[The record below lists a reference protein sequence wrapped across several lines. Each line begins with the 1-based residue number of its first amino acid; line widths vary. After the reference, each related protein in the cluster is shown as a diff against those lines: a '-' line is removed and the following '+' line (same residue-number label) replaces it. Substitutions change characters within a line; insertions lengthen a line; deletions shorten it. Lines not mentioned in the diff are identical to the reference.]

1 MDTKV
6 PEPIAIIG
14 SSSGFYHP
22 NDEHHGA
29 SNAQHPYLLEEDPCV
44 FDAPFFSWNAR
55 EAEAMDPQHRVLLE
69 TVYECLENAGT
80 SIQELQN
87 TQTGVYVGL
96 MTNDYHDI
104 HLRDMETIPKY
115 SGTGTTRSILSN
127 RVSYFFNWKGPSMT
141 IDTAFS
147 SSSLV
152 AVHPG
157 GAKPAVRRDA
167 CGDCSGRESDIRA
180 RDKRVGLAEE
190 DSAPPLWLSNPRF
203 SHMKWEDKK
212 LKAATQVAQ
221 AESILCTSFATRLA
235 AILQMSADSIAQDTP
250 LVEVGIDS
258 LIAVEVRSWFLK
270 ELNVDVPVLKVIGG
284 ASIRDICRDVLDKL
298 SLTFDASESPSEA
311 PNDKPVSVT
320 TVDQGKSPFVD
331 TDDVSG
337 EFDPRSDGL
346 SLIKDNIAP
355 PSLQSLAVIRS
366 APLSHAQERI
376 WLAHRYSDDSSAYN
390 VAFTWK
396 LQGHLDCDRF
406 EAAIQAVIQRHEAL
420 HTAFRV
426 NSTTGGPEQFTFCRE

>member
-14 SSSGFYHP
+14 SSCRFPGGASTPSELWKLLHSPRELLRPIPAERFDPAGFYHP

-180 RDKRVGLAEE
+180 RDV
-190 DSAPPLWLSNPRF
+190 
-203 SHMKWEDKK
+203 H
-212 LKAATQVAQ
+212 
-221 AESILCTSFATRLA
+221 
-235 AILQMSADSIAQDTP
+235 
-250 LVEVGIDS
+250 
-258 LIAVEVRSWFLK
+258 
-270 ELNVDVPVLKVIGG
+270 
-284 ASIRDICRDVLDKL
+284 
-298 SLTFDASESPSEA
+298 
-311 PNDKPVSVT
+311 
-320 TVDQGKSPFVD
+320 
-331 TDDVSG
+331 
-337 EFDPRSDGL
+337 
-346 SLIKDNIAP
+346 
-355 PSLQSLAVIRS
+355 
-366 APLSHAQERI
+366 H
-376 WLAHRYSDDSSAYN
+376 
-390 VAFTWK
+390 
-396 LQGHLDCDRF
+396 
-406 EAAIQAVIQRHEAL
+406 
-420 HTAFRV
+420 
-426 NSTTGGPEQFTFCRE
+426 

>member
-6 PEPIAIIG
+6 PKPIAIIR
-14 SSSGFYHP
+14 SSSGFYHL

-180 RDKRVGLAEE
+180 RDTGTAVEKVLLRLCSRLSREAVISGRPGSGCQPVLTSGMQKRVGLAEE

-212 LKAATQVAQ
+212 VLPGEATTAASARIPVMDQLKAATQVAQ

-250 LVEVGIDS
+250 LVEVGTCS
-258 LIAVEVRSWFLK
+258 SPVRSWFLK

-320 TVDQGKSPFVD
+320 TIDQGKSPFVGVVEIID
-331 TDDVSG
+331 LERGTISQG
-337 EFDPRSDGL
+337 E
-346 SLIKDNIAP
+346 
-355 PSLQSLAVIRS
+355 
-366 APLSHAQERI
+366 E
-376 WLAHRYSDDSSAYN
+376 
-390 VAFTWK
+390 
-396 LQGHLDCDRF
+396 
-406 EAAIQAVIQRHEAL
+406 
-420 HTAFRV
+420 
-426 NSTTGGPEQFTFCRE
+426 